1 MSLNIIT
8 LSQIIRYGNDNGY
21 KFVAEK
27 TQFESF
33 FINIIVRYNIR
44 YNVHKFTYELKK

>member
-21 KFVAEK
+21 KFVTK
-27 TQFESF
+27 NTNRKRFH
-33 FINIIVRYNIR
+33 VC
-44 YNVHKFTYELKK
+44 ELKKKIFFVSYRIII